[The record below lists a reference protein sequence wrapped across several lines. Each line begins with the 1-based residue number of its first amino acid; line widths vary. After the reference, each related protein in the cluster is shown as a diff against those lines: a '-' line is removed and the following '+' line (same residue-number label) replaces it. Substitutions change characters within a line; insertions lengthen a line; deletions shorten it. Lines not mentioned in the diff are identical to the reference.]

1 MFAIKKPFT
10 KTVVH
15 SLNTILLVT
24 AIALVIGFI
33 YTGGF
38 NPAFIFPLN
47 FLVGA
52 GIIATGL
59 LVLAIPTFLLGKK
72 HRGIDHT
79 NYAERVLAV
88 RQSKRKKSNEIILF
102 GMLNIFFTGAI
113 QMILSF
119 LI

>member
-1 MFAIKKPFT
+1 MDKKFFL
-10 KTVVH
+10 KIAFH
-15 SLNTILLVT
+15 SFQTILIVT
-24 AIALVIGFI
+24 VIALFIGFVF
-33 YTGGF
+33 YRGF
-38 NPAFIFPLN
+38 NPAFVFILN

-52 GIIATGL
+52 GIIITGL
-59 LVLAIPTFLLGKK
+59 VFLAIPTFLLGKK

-79 NYAERVLAV
+79 NYAERVLTV
-88 RQSKRKKSNEIILF
+88 RQGKRKKSNEIILF